1 MNEKSWGGSVP
12 NSNQHK
18 EYPAMFYLLSLIAL
32 SAGLL
37 AAKNPKYSIVV
48 FGIMLAVIPTGNS
61 YSEIISLKGIYFF
74 DFYIVGGLGALL
86 IRQVATQKK
95 QLTVP
100 GGLLFG
106 CGLYVVLLA
115 CGLLESSNKYLLKDV
130 RPFIMILS
138 FIVLS
143 NIATLAAK
151 TLKLQTV
158 LLLLIAM
165 TAFNVLDIAWL
176 RLGLYKF
183 QDVYYEENAYR
194 YLDGG
199 TYAAV
204 AYLIYYFIDPRLFE
218 HRKKL
223 ASICLATSFICLFI
237 ANSRFIFVSVFAAI
251 IIHQY
256 TRPARMIGVALA
268 GAVVLMAFIG
278 ISNMIGADRINDG
291 LSSEGM
297 AAQLATRFSPA
308 LELIRGMNPLHYFVG
323 LGAGT
328 PFEIPWFEYRGL
340 DDKNSNIDSAYLTYF
355 VKYGLIGVYLLY
367 VFITSITQHMNSRVA
382 VSIAVFLGVMFVV
395 SATPYQPYAIGIAY
409 GAIVLRVCS
418 EHTARQRKKTLK
430 PGQPLI
436 TTPLQ
441 VNAG

>member
-86 IRQVATQKK
+86 VRQVATQKK

-151 TLKLQTV
+151 
-158 LLLLIAM
+158 
-165 TAFNVLDIAWL
+165 
-176 RLGLYKF
+176 R
-183 QDVYYEENAYR
+183 
-194 YLDGG
+194 
-199 TYAAV
+199 
-204 AYLIYYFIDPRLFE
+204 
-218 HRKKL
+218 
-223 ASICLATSFICLFI
+223 
-237 ANSRFIFVSVFAAI
+237 
-251 IIHQY
+251 
-256 TRPARMIGVALA
+256 
-268 GAVVLMAFIG
+268 
-278 ISNMIGADRINDG
+278 
-291 LSSEGM
+291 
-297 AAQLATRFSPA
+297 
-308 LELIRGMNPLHYFVG
+308 
-323 LGAGT
+323 
-328 PFEIPWFEYRGL
+328 
-340 DDKNSNIDSAYLTYF
+340 
-355 VKYGLIGVYLLY
+355 
-367 VFITSITQHMNSRVA
+367 
-382 VSIAVFLGVMFVV
+382 
-395 SATPYQPYAIGIAY
+395 
-409 GAIVLRVCS
+409 
-418 EHTARQRKKTLK
+418 
-430 PGQPLI
+430 
-436 TTPLQ
+436 
-441 VNAG
+441 